1 MTARSLDNRLEA
13 TNTSDP
19 MRSAARRHVGL
30 ASAIALALATASCSS
45 EPPSARPAEAT
56 GRGTERAAARPGIVG
71 FENPAAGGDGSGVPE
86 PGGAGAPG
94 AGCEPHQP
102 VLTPGL
108 SNARDL
114 VGTPLSDGGTVA
126 CGAIYR
132 GPPLILTEQG
142 CTQAAELGLRTLV
155 DLRIEGERSSLPDSS
170 CVQAERVFAPL
181 PVPYGLGPID
191 YLNDLHETASIA
203 LVFHTFGDPDAY
215 PIYFHCTYGRDR
227 TGVVGALLLLALGAT
242 RATVME
248 EYLLSQPNVGAYPN
262 SLEAVLDDIE
272 HRGGAEAV
280 LRELGIS
287 DAELAVLRA
296 NAITLE

>member
-1 MTARSLDNRLEA
+1 
-13 TNTSDP
+13 
-19 MRSAARRHVGL
+19 MRSAARC
-30 ASAIALALATASCSS
+30 ALALTLATASCSS
-45 EPPSARPAEAT
+45 EPPLAGPAEST
-56 GRGTERAAARPGIVG
+56 GRGTERTAAKPGIVG
-71 FENPAAGGDGSGVPE
+71 AEVSAAGAAGGDGAPAPA
-86 PGGAGAPG
+86 PGTAGALG

-114 VGTPLSDGGTVA
+114 VGTPLADGGTVA

-132 GPPLILTEQG
+132 GPPLRLTEDG
-142 CTQAAELGLRTLV
+142 CAQAAQLGLRTLI
-155 DLRIEGERSSLPDSS
+155 DLRIEGERTSLPDAS

-181 PVPYGLGPID
+181 PVPYGLGPTD
-191 YLNDLHETASIA
+191 YLKDLHETASIA
-203 LVFHTFGDPDAY
+203 TVFHAFGDPNAY

-242 RATVME
+242 RAAVME

-262 SLEAVLDDIE
+262 SLTAVLDDIE
-272 HRGGAEAV
+272 QRGGAEAV
-280 LRELGIS
+280 LREMGIS

-296 NAITLE
+296 NAIAIE

>member
-1 MTARSLDNRLEA
+1 
-13 TNTSDP
+13 
-19 MRSAARRHVGL
+19 
-30 ASAIALALATASCSS
+30 
-45 EPPSARPAEAT
+45 
-56 GRGTERAAARPGIVG
+56 
-71 FENPAAGGDGSGVPE
+71 
-86 PGGAGAPG
+86 
-94 AGCEPHQP
+94 

-114 VGTPLSDGGTVA
+114 VGTPLSDGGSVA

-132 GPPLILTEQG
+132 GPPLILTEEG

-155 DLRIEGERSSLPDSS
+155 DLRIEGERTSLPDSS

-181 PVPYGLGPID
+181 PVPYGLGPTD

-203 LVFHTFGDPDAY
+203 LVFHTFGDPNRY

-242 RATVME
+242 RAAVME

-272 HRGGAEAV
+272 QRGGAQAV

-287 DAELAVLRA
+287 DTELAVLREH
-296 NAITLE
+296 AITVE